1 MDGEV
6 CVHVLG
12 SCTAHRLSRLNRC
25 DRHRLQ
31 THRCVL
37 FDRWFLVGMDI
48 QNRSWVIDLSL
59 HIKTSPLT
67 ISIKNSN
74 GSILMYTHKVEQPRV
89 NEDFMNEHE
98 PIRKLAEI
106 PPFTEWM
113 SLSTLRERNI
123 PIDEC
128 NRPVYQRRGLCRNSI
143 GYFLPGKVS
152 FVHGCS
158 MQLEYY
164 MFFILE

>member
-1 MDGEV
+1 
-6 CVHVLG
+6 
-12 SCTAHRLSRLNRC
+12 
-25 DRHRLQ
+25 
-31 THRCVL
+31 
-37 FDRWFLVGMDI
+37 
-48 QNRSWVIDLSL
+48 
-59 HIKTSPLT
+59 
-67 ISIKNSN
+67 
-74 GSILMYTHKVEQPRV
+74 MYTHKVRQPRV

-113 SLSTLRERNI
+113 SLSTLKERNI